1 MRKADAATAARNR
14 SSGVRMPGTKRAI
27 DGPTGRV
34 IALIGLLIIAAAALR
49 GYLPAH
55 DYAARVQPGP
65 GRAALAFVVVALSA
79 TLTLLAIAII
89 ARLRDPRAMPPG
101 PGGLSGT
108 LGGRAGR
115 PSWRVLLVG
124 LAVIVAWL
132 LIAMLLA
139 RLWFPHTVTPSA
151 PAPDQGPSPAHGAAP
166 VAKQHPQDDSG
177 DMLGVLLASTIPMLI
192 LIVVGTLIMSR
203 RRRRA
208 ALTGALP
215 DDNDGDE
222 TEFPST
228 PGRSES
234 LVRAA
239 ERGMAEIADLNREP
253 REAIIACYAAMERE
267 LANVPGAVPQ
277 DFDTATEVLARAVE
291 HNALH
296 ADNAVELVNLFAEA
310 RFSPHEMNELHRELA
325 VGALQVVLDE
335 LASRSAA

>member
-1 MRKADAATAARNR
+1 MKCQLWIPSVWRATMRKADAATAARNR

-124 LAVIVAWL
+124 LAGARPGDHLLLTKPVGAGTGSGSVARAWRRPGGQTAPPGRL
-132 LIAMLLA
+132 RRHA
-139 RLWFPHTVTPSA
+139 R
-151 PAPDQGPSPAHGAAP
+151 SPAR
-166 VAKQHPQDDSG
+166 QHD
-177 DMLGVLLASTIPMLI
+177 
-192 LIVVGTLIMSR
+192 
-203 RRRRA
+203 
-208 ALTGALP
+208 P
-215 DDNDGDE
+215 D
-222 TEFPST
+222 
-228 PGRSES
+228 
-234 LVRAA
+234 A
-239 ERGMAEIADLNREP
+239 
-253 REAIIACYAAMERE
+253 
-267 LANVPGAVPQ
+267 
-277 DFDTATEVLARAVE
+277 DFDRRGDAHHVPAATARG
-291 HNALH
+291 
-296 ADNAVELVNLFAEA
+296 ADGCVAG
-310 RFSPHEMNELHRELA
+310 R
-325 VGALQVVLDE
+325 
-335 LASRSAA
+335 